1 MKISYL
7 CMTGY
12 DGPAPGIEIWPASPE
27 FCKPDVSQASYARYL
42 DMVEAAE
49 ALGFDWVSVSEHHYA
64 PYQMTPNPM
73 IMASAIIQRTR
84 RVRVALLG
92 PLIPLNNPVRLA
104 EEVAMLDCLS
114 GGRLEVLFL
123 RGTPNEHKTY
133 DTPADRTKQM
143 TKEGIDLI
151 LKAWT
156 SEMPFTWAGEQYQF
170 NTISI
175 WPRITQ
181 QPHPPVFGSGN
192 SDDSVIFAAQRRI
205 GIAFSFAAPE
215 TVKAW
220 IDLYR
225 AECAKAGWAPT
236 PAHVIYRGIAYCA
249 PTDEQAGAD
258 MIAYFGKMA
267 EEQGKLQSATLG
279 GPPILEL
286 VAKPYFVGS
295 PATLIAKCQVL
306 RDIGVGVCD
315 LPFVIGTPD
324 QQRASLDLFGREVL
338 PVVQG
343 WDMASFPQG
352 QPAPV
357 MQQA

>member
-1 MKISYL
+1 MKVSYL

-27 FCKPDVSQASYARYL
+27 FCKPSVSQASYARYL

-49 ALGFDWVSVSEHHYA
+49 DLGFDWVSVSEHHYA

-73 IMASAIIQRTR
+73 IMASAIIQRTS

-92 PLIPLNNPVRLA
+92 PLVPLNNPVRLA
-104 EEVAMLDCLS
+104 EEVAMLDALS

-133 DTPADRTKQM
+133 DTDADRTKAM
-143 TKEGIDLI
+143 TQEGIDLI

-156 SEMPFTWAGEQYQF
+156 SEKPFAWEGEQYRF

-175 WPRITQ
+175 WPHITQ

-192 SDDSVIFAAQRRI
+192 SEDSVVFAARRRI

-215 TVKAW
+215 TVKGW

-225 AECAKAGWAPT
+225 AECARAGWEPT
-236 PAHVIYRGIAYCA
+236 PNHVIYRGIAYCA
-249 PTDEQAGAD
+249 ATDEQAQAD
-258 MIAYFGKMA
+258 MIAYFGRQA
-267 EEQGKLQSATLG
+267 EEQSTLQSATLG
-279 GPPILEL
+279 GPPVLEL
-286 VAKPYFVGS
+286 VAQPYFVGS
-295 PATLIAKCQVL
+295 PETLVEKFRAL
-306 RDIGVGVCD
+306 HDIGVGVCD
-315 LPFVIGTPD
+315 LPFVVGTPE
-324 QQRASLDLFGREVL
+324 QQRASLELFGREVL

-343 WDMASFPQG
+343 WDTGRFAQT
-352 QPAPV
+352 A
-357 MQQA
+357 QAEAAQ

>member
-1 MKISYL
+1 MKVSYL

-27 FCKPDVSQASYARYL
+27 FCKPEVATGSYARYL
-42 DMVEAAE
+42 EMVEAAE

-84 RVRVALLG
+84 KVRVALLG
-92 PLIPLNNPVRLA
+92 PLVPLNNPVRLA
-104 EEVAMLDCLS
+104 EEVAMLDALS
-114 GGRLEVLFL
+114 NGRLEVLFL

-133 DTPADRTKQM
+133 DTDADLTKKM
-143 TKEGIDLI
+143 TQEGIDLI

-156 SEMPFTWAGEQYQF
+156 SEKPFSWEGEQYQF
-170 NTISI
+170 NTISV
-175 WPRITQ
+175 WPHITQ
-181 QPHPPVFGSGN
+181 LPHPPVFGSGN
-192 SDDSVIFAAQRRI
+192 SEDSVVFAAKRRI

-215 TVKAW
+215 TVKGW

-225 AECAKAGWAPT
+225 AECAKEGWEPT

-249 PTDEQAGAD
+249 PTDEQAAGD
-258 MIAYFGKMA
+258 MYAYFGKQA
-267 EEQGKLQSATLG
+267 EESSKLQSATLG
-279 GPPILEL
+279 GPPVLDL

-295 PATLIAKCQVL
+295 PETLIEKFRVL

-315 LPFVIGTPD
+315 LPFVVGTPD

-343 WDMASFPQG
+343 WDMACFPE
-352 QPAPV
+352 AL
-357 MQQA
+357 QAEA

>member
-1 MKISYL
+1 MKVSYL

-27 FCKPDVSQASYARYL
+27 FCKPAVAQGSYARYL
-42 DMVEAAE
+42 EMVEAAE

-73 IMASAIIQRTR
+73 IMASAIIQRTKN
-84 RVRVALLG
+84 VRVALLG

-104 EEVAMLDCLS
+104 EEVAMLDALS

-133 DTPADRTKQM
+133 DTDASLTKQM
-143 TKEGIDLI
+143 TQEGIDLI

-156 SEMPFTWAGEQYQF
+156 SETPFAWEGQQYQF

-192 SDDSVIFAAQRRI
+192 SEDSVVFAAQRRI

-215 TVKAW
+215 TVKGW
-220 IDLYR
+220 VELYR
-225 AECAKAGWAPT
+225 AECAKAGWEPT

-258 MIAYFGKMA
+258 MVEFFGRMA

-279 GPPILEL
+279 GPPVLEL

-295 PATLIAKCQVL
+295 PETLIEKFRVL
-306 RDIGVGVCD
+306 HDIGVGVCD
-315 LPFVIGTPD
+315 LPFVVGTPE
-324 QQRASLDLFGREVL
+324 QQRAALDLFGKRVL
-338 PVVQG
+338 PTVQG
-343 WDMASFPQG
+343 WDSTRFPETVE
-352 QPAPV
+352 AV
-357 MQQA
+357 AAA

>member
-1 MKISYL
+1 MKLSYL

-27 FCKPDVSQASYARYL
+27 FCAPAVAQGSYARYL
-42 DMVEAAE
+42 EMVEAAE

-73 IMASAIIQRTR
+73 IMASAIIQRTS

-104 EEVAMLDCLS
+104 EEVAMLDALS
-114 GGRLEVLFL
+114 GGRIEVLFL

-133 DTPADRTKQM
+133 DTAPERTKAM
-143 TKEGIDLI
+143 TQEGIELI

-156 SEMPFTWAGEQYQF
+156 SEKPFAWAGEQYTF
-170 NTISI
+170 ETISI

-192 SDDSVIFAAQRRI
+192 SEDSVVFAARQRI

-215 TVKAW
+215 TVKGW

-236 PAHVIYRGIAYCA
+236 PNHIIYRGIAYCA
-249 PTDEQAGAD
+249 PTDEQAHGD
-258 MIAYFGKMA
+258 MVAWFGQQA
-267 EEQGKLQSATLG
+267 EAQGKLQSATLG
-279 GPPILEL
+279 GPPVLEL

-295 PATLIAKCQVL
+295 PQTLVEKFRVL
-306 RDIGVGVCD
+306 HDIGVGICD
-315 LPFVIGTPD
+315 LPFVIGSPE
-324 QQRASLDLFGREVL
+324 QQRASLDLFGKDVL
-338 PVVQG
+338 PVVQA
-343 WDMASFPQG
+343 WDTSRFPD
-352 QPAPV
+352 AAAV
-357 MQQA
+357 QAAV